1 MRFLSFLLVIFHLW
15 LALVQA
21 AHAGSANVAVTVTGT
36 GPTLELARSDATR
49 QALQQ
54 TISQLVVVDRE
65 ISGNT
70 VLRDRV
76 LSTMNGY
83 IDKFVV
89 RREIKTGAEF
99 SVTADVVV
107 SASRIENFIGIVTSA
122 GGAFDGSSLL
132 AEQARRQAQAQADIL
147 QRKARGEIFDNVLRP
162 FPSKAMSIRIL
173 GITLSNTSPDELV
186 ITVEVT
192 HNPEFIKALEGSVEA
207 LSVVKCVPGPRR
219 NMGYGAPPP
228 PEYTAQF
235 MEFSD
240 LLPGIAR
247 DLSKENLCRY
257 GQPVGYDWGK
267 EQPVVCFGRTTTVQC
282 YGLAPGDYCA
292 SCRLKSFVGP
302 RHSLQIIGRFVDR
315 TGQSADSGLCL
326 ARLAEPKNLIADSL
340 IRPGWPNTTFLATFD
355 FESKQAEIRVST
367 KGVSLDRARYFVA
380 VAALQ
385 DYADFNSKNQVV
397 TSVLED
403 HDSDYAACALLDEA
417 VHIRQLEGFD
427 DSVNILR

>member
-1 MRFLSFLLVIFHLW
+1 MRFLVFLLVAFHLW
-15 LALVQA
+15 LTLVQP

-107 SASRIENFIGIVTSA
+107 SASRIENFIGIITSA
-122 GGAFDGSSLL
+122 GGSFDGSSLL
-132 AEQARRQAQAQADIL
+132 AERARRQAQTQADLL

-162 FPSKAMSIRIL
+162 FPSKAISVRTL
-173 GITLSNTSPDELV
+173 GITLSDTNPDELR

-192 HNPEFIKALEGSVEA
+192 HNPEFIKALEGTVKA
-207 LSVVKCVPGPRR
+207 LSEVACAPVQRPAGDGHHVYDKAFRASLGAFWDRDCPGGMTETTPYTIYRAHPDR
-219 NMGYGAPPP
+219 PIVCLGYA
-228 PEYTAQF
+228 
-235 MEFSD
+235 S
-240 LLPGIAR
+240 II
-247 DLSKENLCRY
+247 
-257 GQPVGYDWGK
+257 
-267 EQPVVCFGRTTTVQC
+267 QC
-282 YGLAPGDYCA
+282 YELAPGDYCS
-292 SCRLKSFVGP
+292 SCQLVDDGQGSKSFV
-302 RHSLQIIGRFVDR
+302 LFGRFVDR
-315 TGQSADSGLCL
+315 FGQSVNASGSCL
-326 ARLAEPKNLIADSL
+326 EKRAARRNLFDAYLGKNG
-340 IRPGWPNTTFLATFD
+340 RGPGGHMGFATFD
-355 FESKQAEIRVST
+355 FASKRTEIVVRTSELH
-367 KGVSLDRARYFVA
+367 LDRAKHFVGVGA
-380 VAALQ
+380 IFGPKGA
-385 DYADFNSKNQVV
+385 YGNPGVV
-397 TSVLED
+397 TSMLAD
-403 HDSDYAACALLDEA
+403 QDGQQSGCALLDEA

-427 DSVNILR
+427 DSVGNLR